1 MPIFVPC
8 HSLGGIGVDPP
19 HTQTN
24 TPKDMKNTA
33 EGKRPRREKPML
45 DRALEYAKLYE
56 GGKKADWIANKYDEH
71 LVSVYKLI
79 RLGNAPKTV
88 HNLIR
93 KGELPAT
100 EVANAITSSM
110 TKGDIIAMAQTM
122 VQARHDA
129 RKKLEEMG
137 FKGASSMTFRRTVMV
152 AIENLKQRHL
162 IRDDK
167 QKAIFKAFKSVF
179 GQSHKPS
186 IEDIEHAVLG

>member
-1 MPIFVPC
+1 
-8 HSLGGIGVDPP
+8 
-19 HTQTN
+19 
-24 TPKDMKNTA
+24 MKNTA

-56 GGKKADWIANKYDEH
+56 DGKKADWIAKKYDEH

-110 TKGDIIAMAQTM
+110 TKSDVIAMAQTM

-137 FKGASSMTFRRTVMV
+137 FKGASSMTLRRTVMM
-152 AIENLKQRHL
+152 AMENLKKRHL
-162 IRDDK
+162 IK
-167 QKAIFKAFKSVF
+167 GSEQKAIVKAFRSVF
-179 GQSHKPS
+179 AVTHKPS
-186 IEDIEHAVLG
+186 VQDIEHAVLG